1 MLELIS
7 IICSLAIC
15 ILTPIEVHKIRAGR
29 VRKGFAGD
37 RAKYIA
43 AFDKQLSWLMWVG
56 LVFGVLTLGLAFI
69 EKRPGEAVV
78 KIVAAIIWFAVACIT
93 YIAHRQLAGMA
104 DRTTAPS

>member
-56 LVFGVLTLGLAFI
+56 LVFGILTLGLAFI

>member
-15 ILTPIEVHKIRAGR
+15 ILTPIEVHQIRTGR

-56 LVFGVLTLGLAFI
+56 LVFGILTLGLAFI

>member
-15 ILTPIEVHKIRAGR
+15 ILTPIEVHKIRGGR

-43 AFDKQLSWLMWVG
+43 AFNKQLTWLMWVG
-56 LVFGVLTLGLAFI
+56 LAFGALTLGLAFI

-93 YIAHRQLAGMA
+93 FIAHRQLADLA
-104 DRTTAPS
+104 DQTTAPS

>member
-15 ILTPIEVHKIRAGR
+15 ILTPIEVHKIRGGR

-43 AFDKQLSWLMWVG
+43 AFDKQLTWLMWVG
-56 LVFGVLTLGLAFI
+56 RVHHFHRAPAAGGDGRSNDRAELTDRVLKAIHRHRT
-69 EKRPGEAVV
+69 GECGQ
-78 KIVAAIIWFAVACIT
+78 KLP
-93 YIAHRQLAGMA
+93 HRHGNA
-104 DRTTAPS
+104 DE

>member
-37 RAKYIA
+37 RAKHIA
-43 AFDKQLSWLMWVG
+43 AFDKQLTWL
-56 LVFGVLTLGLAFI
+56 I
-69 EKRPGEAVV
+69 
-78 KIVAAIIWFAVACIT
+78 
-93 YIAHRQLAGMA
+93 
-104 DRTTAPS
+104 

>member
-15 ILTPIEVHKIRAGR
+15 ILTPIEVHKIRTGR

-43 AFDKQLSWLMWVG
+43 AFDKQLGWLMWVG

>member
-78 KIVAAIIWFAVACIT
+78 KIVAAIIWFAVAGIT
-93 YIAHRQLAGMA
+93 YIAHRQLSGMA
-104 DRTTAPS
+104 DRITAPS

>member
-15 ILTPIEVHKIRAGR
+15 ILTPIEVHKIRTGR

-56 LVFGVLTLGLAFI
+56 LVFGILTLGLAFI

>member
-37 RAKYIA
+37 RAKYVA
-43 AFDKQLSWLMWVG
+43 AFDKQLS
-56 LVFGVLTLGLAFI
+56 
-69 EKRPGEAVV
+69 
-78 KIVAAIIWFAVACIT
+78 IVAAIIWFAVACIT

>member
-7 IICSLAIC
+7 IVCSLALC
-15 ILTPIEVHKIRAGR
+15 ILTPIELHKIRAGR

-43 AFDKQLSWLMWVG
+43 AFDRQLTWLMWVG
-56 LVFGVLTLGLAFI
+56 LVFGALVLGLAFI

-78 KIVAAIIWFAVACIT
+78 KIVAAAIWFAVACIT
-93 YIAHRQLAGMA
+93 CIAHRQLVGIA
-104 DRTTAPS
+104 DRPTAPS

>member
-37 RAKYIA
+37 RAKHIA
-43 AFDKQLSWLMWVG
+43 AFDKQLTWLIWVG
-56 LVFGVLTLGLAFI
+56 LIFGLLTLGLAFI

-93 YIAHRQLAGMA
+93 FIAHRQLAGMA
-104 DRTTAPS
+104 DQTTAPS

>member
-15 ILTPIEVHKIRAGR
+15 ILTPIEVYKIRAGR

-37 RAKYIA
+37 RAKYVA
-43 AFDKQLSWLMWVG
+43 AFDRQLTGLIWVG
-56 LVFGVLTLGLAFI
+56 LAFGILTLGLAFI

-93 YIAHRQLAGMA
+93 FIAHRQVAGMA
-104 DRTTAPS
+104 NQTTASG

>member
-1 MLELIS
+1 MLELSS

-56 LVFGVLTLGLAFI
+56 LVFGILTLGLAFI